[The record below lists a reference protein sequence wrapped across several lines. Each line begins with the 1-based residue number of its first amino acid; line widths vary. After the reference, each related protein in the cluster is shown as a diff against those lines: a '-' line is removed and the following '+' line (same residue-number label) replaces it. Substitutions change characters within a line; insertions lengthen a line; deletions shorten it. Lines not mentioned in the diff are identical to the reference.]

1 MRYLLAATAT
11 LGMAACTT
19 AAPPGEPGDLPALAT
34 ERERPLAAL
43 AEHLLADYF
52 SSDIVAPPTLCVATS
67 EGEGGYEALPVDD
80 EVALIERF
88 EQLAPLTR
96 CQWTG
101 TAWQDSES
109 GEPAMVFDIHSFAC
123 ASETRCTGWAGYTA
137 GSSRGEYAEYTLDW
151 TGETW
156 TFERDERRM
165 LSQ

>member
-1 MRYLLAATAT
+1 MRYLLALTAA

-19 AAPPGEPGDLPALAT
+19 SAPPGEAGDLPALAN
-34 ERERPLAAL
+34 ERERPMAAL

-52 SSDIVAPPTLCVATS
+52 SSDIVAPPNLCVATS

-96 CQWTG
+96 CSWTG

-123 ASETRCTGWAGYTA
+123 GSETRCTGWAGYTA

-151 TGETW
+151 SGDAW
-156 TFERDERRM
+156 TFARDERRM
-165 LSQ
+165 LAQ